1 MGHVLTYVGNPE
13 AEEAIG
19 LIKKVMRLNPDF
31 RPQYPHSLGRAYH
44 VTGQSEKAVEWYK
57 VAVRKNPKWAQP
69 HVDLAAI
76 YASLGREEEMR
87 SEAAEILRL
96 KPGFSVKRY
105 LETVSLPKDPRF
117 GQIQREMLLKAG
129 LPE

>member
-1 MGHVLTYVGNPE
+1 MS
-13 AEEAIG
+13 
-19 LIKKVMRLNPDF
+19 KQKSKR
-31 RPQYPHSLGRAYH
+31 
-44 VTGQSEKAVEWYK
+44 K
-57 VAVRKNPKWAQP
+57 VAVQENPKWPAP

-87 SEAAEILRL
+87 AEAAEILRL

-105 LETVSLPKDPRF
+105 LETVSLPKDPEFARN
-117 GQIQREMLLKAG
+117 QREMLRKAG